1 LRVDEIIKSGISR
14 ADVVRVRS
22 ALNPL
27 LWALPPTCWA
37 TAYVFRDDSVLRYAQ
52 APLGALPL
60 FAVIIAYFL
69 FLFRDPDR
77 LQSEEYVLKLREL
90 SLISRKGIPP
100 LIDDIV
106 LDDDMLN
113 SGKNKGPVS
122 PRLELD
128 KEVVLSKG
136 EEQ

>member
-1 LRVDEIIKSGISR
+1 M
-14 ADVVRVRS
+14 
-22 ALNPL
+22 
-27 LWALPPTCWA
+27 
-37 TAYVFRDDSVLRYAQ
+37 LRYAQ